1 MGLGLGLGCVPSFQ
15 WEGEAVGD
23 QGSARDPGLSLQPT
37 LWVGLSQCP
46 ACESWGDRTLHPPR
60 LRLCLLAAPPFPDW
74 LLLESALGSKE
85 KVWEAEDCFQEE
97 MGEPRM
103 VPYLRGPHRVLTVF
117 TPGVSA
123 GGLAI

>member
-1 MGLGLGLGCVPSFQ
+1 MGCVPSFQ
-15 WEGEAVGD
+15 WGGGWWEIRAVPGTL
-23 QGSARDPGLSLQPT
+23 GSACSPSSG
-37 LWVGLSQCP
+37 VGLSQCP
-46 ACESWGDRTLHPPR
+46 ACESWGDGTLYPPR

-74 LLLESALGSKE
+74 LLLESALGSKK

>member
-1 MGLGLGLGCVPSFQ
+1 MWGGAVGCVPSFQ
-15 WEGEAVGD
+15 WGGGWWEIRAVPGTL
-23 QGSARDPGLSLQPT
+23 GSACSPSSG
-37 LWVGLSQCP
+37 VGLSQCP
-46 ACESWGDRTLHPPR
+46 ACESWGDGTLHPPR

-74 LLLESALGSKE
+74 LLLESALGSKK